1 MLTLREV
8 ENAIAELEDV
18 RNPNASTC
26 AKLANL
32 YIVREHLSGESPDYS
47 RVAYSQASAPVMS
60 APAVSAKLEVSGN
73 SDFVKTITGKD
84 SAAVWKVINELMDNL
99 KIVNPNFYESVM
111 GKIRAIR

>member
-32 YIVREHLSGESPDYS
+32 YIVREHLGGESPDYS
-47 RVAYSQASAPVMS
+47 RVAYSQASAPIS

-84 SAAVWKVINELMDNL
+84 SEAVWKVINELMDNL

>member
-32 YIVREHLSGESPDYS
+32 YIVREHLGGESPAYTP
-47 RVAYSQASAPVMS
+47 VAYSQASAPVMS

-73 SDFVKTITGKD
+73 SDFLKAATSKEPG
-84 SAAVWKVINELMDNL
+84 AVWDIIDDLMDTL
-99 KIVNPNFYESVM
+99 QASYPKAYETVM
-111 GKIRAIR
+111 RRIESL